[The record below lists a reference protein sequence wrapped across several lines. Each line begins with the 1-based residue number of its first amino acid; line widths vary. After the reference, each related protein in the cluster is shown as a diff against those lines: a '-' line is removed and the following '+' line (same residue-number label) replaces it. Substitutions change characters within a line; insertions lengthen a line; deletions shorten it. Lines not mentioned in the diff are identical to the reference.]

1 VSERVRVFA
10 ADSIHLREIRT
21 FITAAAVR
29 DSFSGILSDILIG
42 VSEACANAITYSGG
56 AQIRLGWRAERDE
69 VTITVEDDGVFRPV
83 TGIPELDGRAHRG
96 IHLMAAAMDRVEIEP
111 GTPQAPGTRVTL
123 SKRKTASAQRDR
135 ASGEGLSRR

>member
-1 VSERVRVFA
+1 MSERLRVFG
-10 ADSIHLREIRT
+10 ADSINLREIRN
-21 FITAAAVR
+21 FITAAAVQ

-56 AQIRLGWRAERDE
+56 AQVRLAWRAERDE

-96 IHLMAAAMDRVEIEP
+96 IHLMTASMDRVEIEP
-111 GTPQAPGTRVTL
+111 GTREAPGTRVTL
-123 SKRKTASAQRDR
+123 SKRKAVRV
-135 ASGEGLSRR
+135 